1 MGRFFSDTVEQAL
14 RDIYYQMWTGRGQEA
29 MRNLEQASAAGDGD
43 ASCLLAR
50 CYCGDQYVWD
60 GHHFPEDDLKA
71 TKLLHKS
78 VEQGSAIGVLVAL
91 RSRELPPELMQ
102 KMPFASLQEAFD
114 EVLAKAQAGE
124 PFCQYTIGNSYFWW
138 DFISIQGKDK
148 NDFASQEELR
158 SYLRENIVKCEDWF
172 WKAFRGGVFWG
183 GNNLKH
189 YYQNGDE
196 DLVLPQP
203 EKAQDINRIGAEYG
217 YPNYQY
223 NYGAQLRQEKQY
235 DEAFRWLKKAL
246 EGGEVNVC
254 YYLGVAYELGQG
266 VETDAAKAAEY
277 YKKGLEEAQFH
288 RIGCSNR
295 LGALYYDGKGVP
307 QDYAKAFQLL
317 KWAYDQDTTNN
328 WGAYYLG
335 SCYAHGYGT
344 QQDYALARKF
354 LEMVDWQSK
363 NAFYLLGYLYARGLG
378 GPEDIQKGVALLQ
391 KAGDHSQAQEEL
403 KHYKKTFFGGK
414 WVRR

>member
-91 RSRELPPELMQ
+91 RSRELTPGLMQ

>member
-91 RSRELPPELMQ
+91 RSRELTPELMQ

-114 EVLAKAQAGE
+114 EVLSKAQAGE

>member
-91 RSRELPPELMQ
+91 RSRELTPELMQ

>member
-91 RSRELPPELMQ
+91 RSRELTPELMQ

-414 WVRR
+414 WVR

>member
-91 RSRELPPELMQ
+91 RSRELTPELMQ

-203 EKAQDINRIGAEYG
+203 EKAQGINRIGAEYG

>member
-91 RSRELPPELMQ
+91 RSRELTPELMQ

-378 GPEDIQKGVALLQ
+378 GPEDIQKGVVLLQ